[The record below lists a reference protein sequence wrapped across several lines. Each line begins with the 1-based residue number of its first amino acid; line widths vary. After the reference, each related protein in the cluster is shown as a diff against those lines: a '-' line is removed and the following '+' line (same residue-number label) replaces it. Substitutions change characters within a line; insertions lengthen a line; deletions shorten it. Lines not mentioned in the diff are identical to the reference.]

1 MIGSIQIVFRLI
13 LAGVLGGAIGFE
25 RERREKAAGFKTH
38 TLVCIGSCLIMLTS
52 MHIFDIYKGI
62 ATVDPARIAAQVV
75 TGVGFLGAGTIIRF
89 RASVRGL
96 TTAASLWAIAGVG
109 LAVGS
114 GFYLA
119 AIVTVVIILLSL
131 LFLSKVQARM
141 SKGNRVKG
149 FDSEAE

>member
-13 LAGVLGGAIGFE
+13 LAGILGGMVGFE

-38 TLVCIGSCLIMLTS
+38 ILVCIGSCLIMLTS
-52 MHIFDIYKGI
+52 MHMFDIYKGI
-62 ATVDPARIAAQVV
+62 AVLDPARIAAQVV

-96 TTAASLWAIAGVG
+96 TTAASLWAIAAIG

-119 AIVTVVIILLSL
+119 AIVTSIIILLSL
-131 LFLSKVQARM
+131 LLLGKVQAKI
-141 SKGNRVKG
+141 SGKDKLKS
-149 FDSEAE
+149 FDSEPE